1 MAEIPLPAQCWS
13 PQPAPPNNP
22 PSVTPHLSGRTPI
35 AVTGATIDLF
45 SRRKRAN
52 ISRNTGH
59 SLFAAISRVTFFV
72 IDVSKHRRFDRAGKN
87 GHGTMQHHFKEE
99 ALMRNSHRQSSCSQ
113 QRAMRGIATA
123 APRTTAASPLPGG
136 AVAALTGPV
145 AAASAPTTAN
155 TAAAG
160 AQL

>member
-1 MAEIPLPAQCWS
+1 
-13 PQPAPPNNP
+13 
-22 PSVTPHLSGRTPI
+22 
-35 AVTGATIDLF
+35 
-45 SRRKRAN
+45 
-52 ISRNTGH
+52 
-59 SLFAAISRVTFFV
+59 LFAAISRVTFFV
-72 IDVSKHRRFDRAGKN
+72 IDVSKHRPFDKACKN

-113 QRAMRGIATA
+113 QRAMRGIAPAT
-123 APRTTAASPLPGG
+123 PRTTAANPLPGG

-145 AAASAPTTAN
+145 AAAPASTTAN